1 MNITIDFSKP
11 LSLAFEPNSVEAEI
25 VQSLYILMNTRLG
38 EVPCYR
44 EFGIDNSF
52 LHKPLQAAKTMYAAA
67 ITEAVERFITGVRVN
82 RVMFADNAETPT
94 TLCPILEVTI
104 IE

>member
-11 LSLAFEPNSVEAEI
+11 LALAFEPNTVEEEI
-25 VQSLYILMNTRLG
+25 VQGLYILMNTCLG

-52 LHKPLQAAKTMYAAA
+52 LHKPIQAAKTMYAAA
-67 ITEAVERFITGVRVN
+67 ITEAVERFMTGVRVN
-82 RVMFADNAETPT
+82 RVTFADNAETPT

>member
-11 LSLAFEPNSVEAEI
+11 VALAFEPQTIEDEI
-25 VQSLYILMNTRLG
+25 VQGLYILMNTCLG
-38 EVPCYR
+38 EIPCYR

-52 LHKPLQAAKTMYAAA
+52 LHKPMQAAKTMYAAA
-67 ITEAVERFITGVRVN
+67 ITSAIDRFMPDVRVN
-82 RVMFADNAETPT
+82 HVEFADSADTPS